1 MWHLRDIVDI
11 TTLGL
16 DIRDSL
22 FDQINV
28 ATDIDF
34 ILLRQ
39 FLREQ
44 NKALDPFGLPDT
56 PDDHIQNQVGT

>member
-16 DIRDSL
+16 DIRDNL
-22 FDQINV
+22 FDQINA

-44 NKALDPFGLPDT
+44 NKTLDPFGLPET
-56 PDDHIQNQVGT
+56 PDNQIQNEVL